1 MDRKQWE
8 YCLLSCTPMSGLDDD
23 GYRLLC
29 HTTLGGRTTEVE
41 VRTSERSPM
50 DAMGQLLNQLGSEG
64 WELVTFDTSTHRGVL
79 KRLAAE
85 SGDT

>member
-1 MDRKQWE
+1 MRGQRWE

-23 GYRLLC
+23 GYRVLC
-29 HTTLGGRTTEVE
+29 HVTKGGRTREVE
-41 VRTSERSPM
+41 VRTSDRSPTE
-50 DAMGQLLNQLGSEG
+50 AMGQLLNQLGEDG

-79 KRLAAE
+79 KRLVAE

>member
-1 MDRKQWE
+1 MCERRWE

-23 GYRLLC
+23 GYRVLC
-29 HTTLGGRTTEVE
+29 HVTVGGMTRDVE
-41 VRTSERSPM
+41 VRTRERSPM
-50 DAMGQLLNQLGSEG
+50 AAMGQLLNQLGEEG

>member
-1 MDRKQWE
+1 MCGRRWE
-8 YCLLSCTPMSGLDDD
+8 YCLLSCTPLSGLDDD
-23 GYRLLC
+23 GYRVLC
-29 HTTLGGRTTEVE
+29 HVTVGGTARDVE

-50 DAMGQLLNQLGSEG
+50 AAMGQLLNQLGEEG

>member
-1 MDRKQWE
+1 
-8 YCLLSCTPMSGLDDD
+8 MSGLDDD
-23 GYRLLC
+23 GYRVLC
-29 HTTLGGRTTEVE
+29 HVTVGGMTRDVE

-50 DAMGQLLNQLGSEG
+50 AALGQLLNQLGEEG

>member
-1 MDRKQWE
+1 MSSPRWE

-23 GYRLLC
+23 GYRVLC
-29 HTTLGGRTTEVE
+29 HVILKGTTREVAIP
-41 VRTSERSPM
+41 TSERSPM
-50 DAMGQLLNQLGSEG
+50 AAMGQLLNELGHEG

>member
-1 MDRKQWE
+1 MGRQRWE
-8 YCLLSCTPMSGLDDD
+8 YCLLSCTPMSGLEDD
-23 GYRLLC
+23 GYRVLC
-29 HTTLGGRTTEVE
+29 HVIVGGATRDVE

-50 DAMGQLLNQLGSEG
+50 AAMGQLLNQLGEEG

-79 KRLAAE
+79 KRLTAE